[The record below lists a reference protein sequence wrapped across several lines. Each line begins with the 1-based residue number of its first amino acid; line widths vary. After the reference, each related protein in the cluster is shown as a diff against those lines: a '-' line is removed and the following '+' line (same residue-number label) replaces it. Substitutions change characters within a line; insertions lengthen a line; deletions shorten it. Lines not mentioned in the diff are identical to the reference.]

1 MSAGFIRE
9 DGPCFFCIFFVL
21 FLLFSIL
28 CAIFAIVNCV
38 VRYIILCL
46 IALVSCPEM
55 RAADVMHY
63 ERYATEDGLSHR
75 FVSTIEEDSLGVIW
89 MATWNGICRWDSI
102 NGFQTIN
109 ETRDGQK
116 LGRLL
121 VVDPVDNGLLWC
133 LDQNKDRTFLFNP
146 QTRELTNAADRIYRR
161 GGTKPYQLSLDST
174 GLTIT
179 RASSRSA
186 DFTPGLPPLRG
197 TGEGLYFIPYP
208 EGHNPDPDNRIV
220 ALLDHRG
227 WLWVNW
233 DEALWKI
240 TFQPAVFEHETH
252 ISGPQSGTF
261 SEEIRAILHR
271 RNGETWLASKN
282 DCLYRY
288 GAAGEFLAQK
298 KLAKVYRMTE
308 TASGVWLA
316 SKGQGLFHWDGRNDG
331 DVFCPIAG
339 TPTDIY
345 DLWMQDSLVWLATWG
360 QGLVRGVLAGD
371 VLKDP
376 QTLIPGHKV
385 RRLIPMRDG
394 RLGVCTTQG
403 LFLLNPD
410 TEALCHA
417 GEADFSDLCEVNDTL
432 TLVASMGT
440 GLYRLTADSIV
451 RPFALDG
458 VPDIILSLFRRG
470 NEVWMVC
477 DNALVTWVP
486 GCLPRILDHEFWGE
500 TINFS
505 EAAPAVI
512 DTAEIQFA
520 TTRGRLIL
528 HPHLLPPL
536 QKDPAGKVDSLSSLW
551 WIAMLIVVIG
561 GSAFW
566 IRDWNKSRR
575 TLAEKEEEAEQSRAS
590 EISALES
597 SLAPTREPSVFE
609 SQLLS
614 FIEAHYSESDLNTD
628 TIAAAM
634 AMSRT
639 ALFER
644 VKQELHTT
652 PASLLLDVRIAHAT
666 DMLKSGEKPVT
677 EIAWLCG
684 FSDARYFS
692 KVYKKQTGI
701 SPRDVPIE

>member
-1 MSAGFIRE
+1 
-9 DGPCFFCIFFVL
+9 
-21 FLLFSIL
+21 
-28 CAIFAIVNCV
+28 
-38 VRYIILCL
+38 
-46 IALVSCPEM
+46 
-55 RAADVMHY
+55 MHY

-75 FVSTIEEDSLGVIW
+75 FISTIEEDSLGVIW

-109 ETRDGQK
+109 ETGDGQK

-121 VVDPVDNGLLWC
+121 VVDPVENGLLWC

-146 QTRELTNAADRIYRR
+146 QTRVLTNAADRIYRR

-174 GLTIT
+174 GLTIA
-179 RASSRSA
+179 RASSR
-186 DFTPGLPPLRG
+186 FTDSSPQP
-197 TGEGLYFIPYP
+197 TGDSSLFTLNSSLSTYFIPYP
-208 EGHNPDPDNRIV
+208 EGHNPDPDNRLV

-252 ISGPQSGTF
+252 ISGSQSGTF

-271 RNGETWLASKN
+271 DNGEIWLASKN
-282 DCLYRY
+282 DCIYRY
-288 GAAGEFLAQK
+288 GAAGELLSQK
-298 KLAKVYRMTE
+298 NLAKVYRMTE

-316 SKGQGLFHWDGRNDG
+316 SKGQGLFRWEDRNDG
-331 DVFCPIAG
+331 SSDGNSFCPIAG
-339 TPTDIY
+339 TPANIY
-345 DLWMQDSLVWLATWG
+345 DLWIQDSLVWLATWG
-360 QGLVRGVLAGD
+360 QGLVRGVPAGD
-371 VLKDP
+371 TMLHP
-376 QTLIPGHKV
+376 RTLIPGHKV

-394 RLGVCTTQG
+394 RLCVCTTQG
-403 LFLLNPD
+403 LFLLDPD
-410 TEALCHA
+410 TETLFHA

-440 GLYRLTADSIV
+440 GLYRLTADTIV
-451 RPFALDG
+451 RPFVLDR
-458 VPDIILSLFRRG
+458 VPDIILSMFRRG
-470 NEVWMVC
+470 DEIWMVC
-477 DNALVTWVP
+477 DNDLVTWKP
-486 GCLPRILDHEFWGE
+486 GCLPRILDHGLWGE
-500 TINFS
+500 TLNFS

-536 QKDPAGKVDSLSSLW
+536 QKVPAGEGDSLAWFW
-551 WIAMLIVVIG
+551 WITMLIIVIG

-566 IRDWNKSRR
+566 IRDWNKPRR
-575 TLAEKEEEAEQSRAS
+575 ILAEKEKEEEAEQSPAS
-590 EISALES
+590 EMSALES
-597 SLAPTREPSVFE
+597 SPVLIREPSAFE
-609 SQLLS
+609 SQLRT

-644 VKQELHTT
+644 VKQELSTT